1 MFKTTKKPNAR
12 CELRL
17 VVKVGSVFET
27 EEECGIA
34 HMVEHLAFRGTAMY
48 DTFEVV
54 RFLETIG
61 ARFGA
66 CQNAYTSFDE
76 TVYYLHVPIDTDGLL
91 EKALTVLREWAF
103 AVRCTDED
111 VEAERG
117 IVLEEWRQGRTAG
130 GRTDEDFFQ
139 TLMEG
144 SAYSRRLPIG
154 KVDVIKRCRP
164 AAVRDF
170 YRRWYHPRRMAVVAV
185 GDFDDFSG
193 GAAKVV

>member
-1 MFKTTKKPNAR
+1 MAGMDSPLPMDEKCLHGKLKNGLTYYVQTNKKPIAR

-66 CQNAYTSFDE
+66 CQVLNLVIFVASFHHSTMICTE
-76 TVYYLHVPIDTDGLL
+76 CIHI
-91 EKALTVLREWAF
+91 
-103 AVRCTDED
+103 VR
-111 VEAERG
+111 
-117 IVLEEWRQGRTAG
+117 
-130 GRTDEDFFQ
+130 
-139 TLMEG
+139 
-144 SAYSRRLPIG
+144 
-154 KVDVIKRCRP
+154 
-164 AAVRDF
+164 
-170 YRRWYHPRRMAVVAV
+170 
-185 GDFDDFSG
+185 
-193 GAAKVV
+193 